1 MQKATILFFLNIIIS
16 STLFAQQTKQR
27 FKVMHSENLSPIPYV
42 SIQVLHKNNAMFADE
57 TGFAM
62 LDVSVGDTLTFQSI
76 GYYPTQVI
84 INNLNMPPVIRVML
98 TPKQINLKEVTIKGI
113 RTKDELKM
121 AILRMRIEEQRKDL
135 PGIKSYHGPLKQS
148 PAGVMSPITLIYE
161 TEWAKKQRAKKWA
174 KTLIMPQ
181 IK

>member
-1 MQKATILFFLNIIIS
+1 MHRSTKLILLFIFS
-16 STLFAQQTKQR
+16 VSTLFAQQTKQR

-62 LDVSVGDTLTFQSI
+62 LDISIGDTLTFQSI
-76 GYYPTQVI
+76 GYYPTQVVI
-84 INNLNMPPVIRVML
+84 SNLSMPPVFRVML

-148 PAGVMSPITLIYE
+148 PAGFNSPITFIYE

>member
-1 MQKATILFFLNIIIS
+1 MQKATKLILLNIIIS

-42 SIQVLHKNNAMFADE
+42 TIQVLHKNNAMFADE

-62 LDVSVGDTLTFQSI
+62 IDVSVGDTLTFQSI

-84 INNLNMPPVIRVML
+84 INNLNMPPVFRVML

>member
-1 MQKATILFFLNIIIS
+1 MQKATKLILLNIIIS

-62 LDVSVGDTLTFQSI
+62 LDVSIGDTLTFQSI

-84 INNLNMPPVIRVML
+84 INNLNMPPVLRVML

-161 TEWAKKQRAKKWA
+161 TDWAKKQRAKKWA